1 MKKQNNINKIHFIG
15 IFLLLSFYVYADFDP
30 NDITS
35 NSVNLTTENFY
46 SSLISKDLKKRNAA
60 RLYLLG
66 VTDTTEGKSWC
77 GYSIVKTVSIREVLY
92 EEIEKLSKEELQS
105 RAAHKIEEILSKKL
119 PCRKK
124 Q

>member
-1 MKKQNNINKIHFIG
+1 MKRQKNINKICFVG
-15 IFLLLSFYVYADFDP
+15 AFQFLSFCAYGDFDP

-46 SSLISKDLKKRNAA
+46 ISLISKDLQKRNAA
-60 RLYLLG
+60 KLYLLG
-66 VTDTTEGKSWC
+66 VTDATEGKSWC
-77 GYSIVKTVSIREVLY
+77 GYRIVKTVSIREVLY

-119 PCRKK
+119 PCREK